1 MCAVQRVACFF
12 RTSYHAAPRPVILER
27 PTSIASHI
35 RSCREQRDEDQPLTV
50 LAKQKRLLVL
60 LISVVAVV
68 ATILVAASLG
78 DVSFSP
84 GYALLR
90 REDADL
96 GLFSQLGLA
105 PENTFLDKLI
115 VVLYA
120 FGLLMVPV
128 SILLMIISRQARK
141 WILRSLGIAIWI
153 VAIYLVMRSRPEFL
167 PEMQLET
174 ELALPSADAL
184 MLSLDFPADPPWWIA
199 WAMAIGLA
207 LFVSAVLVGT
217 LWLIW
222 RSRLKPTDSLEQL
235 AREAQGALDALKGGA
250 DLRDTVVRCYFEMS
264 RVLSEERGIRRERA
278 MTPREFEVRLGE
290 LGLPERDVVQLT
302 RLFEGVRY
310 GSKATG
316 EREADQA
323 VASLSAI
330 VDACRSAA

>member
-1 MCAVQRVACFF
+1 
-12 RTSYHAAPRPVILER
+12 
-27 PTSIASHI
+27 
-35 RSCREQRDEDQPLTV
+35 LTK
-50 LAKQKRLLVL
+50 LAKQKRLWVL

-90 REDADL
+90 RGEAEL

-105 PENTFLDKLI
+105 PENTFLDRLI

-128 SILLMIISRQARK
+128 SILLIIISRQARK
-141 WILRSLGIAIWI
+141 WMVRILGIAIWI
-153 VAIYLVMRSRPEFL
+153 AAIYLVMRSRPEFL

-174 ELALPSADAL
+174 QSALASDDARY
-184 MLSLDFPADPPWWIA
+184 LSLDFPADPPWWTA
-199 WAMAIGLA
+199 WVMAIGLA
-207 LFVSAVLVGT
+207 LFVSAVLVVTG
-217 LWLIW
+217 WLIW
-222 RSRLKPTDSLEQL
+222 RSRLKPSDSLEQL

-250 DLRDTVVRCYFEMS
+250 ELRDTVMRCYFEMS
-264 RVLSEERGIRRERA
+264 RVVSEERGIRRERA

-310 GSKATG
+310 GSKETG

-323 VASLSAI
+323 IASLSAI